1 MPMSGPK
8 ITFKESDSWMN
19 VSQTIKKAF
28 IKGDSTVCASV
39 GHFEVL
45 KPLSYCF
52 KQTIGFEK

>member
-1 MPMSGPK
+1 MSGPK

-52 KQTIGFEK
+52 KQTTGFEK